1 MNRCINELESKD
13 AATIAGLLDEKSEG
27 IEARYDSRSYRCALH
42 LGATL
47 RRPRTVRFQWQGILR
62 ELKGTEVSALRLS
75 DRCNPVLSIAQE
87 TTDFAVRKELNYFT
101 CLNN

>member
-1 MNRCINELESKD
+1 MESKD
-13 AATIAGLLDEKSEG
+13 AATLAGLLDERSEG

-42 LGATL
+42 IGAML

-62 ELKGTEVSALRLS
+62 ELKGTEVSALPLP
-75 DRCNPVLSIAQE
+75 DRCNRVLSIAQK
-87 TTDFAVRKELNYFT
+87 TADFEVRKELNYFT